1 MTNFDNC
8 LSSRTVEIFDSSC
21 GEPIKWGRQLIKY
34 LGETEFDNLCRK
46 HKVEY
51 ISESWLVIDKTLTRD
66 EAIEKYGE
74 ITNEEFGP
82 RGGWKSITFGNKKFI
97 SKIFK
102 K

>member
-21 GEPIKWGRQLIKY
+21 GEPIKWGRQLIKQ
-34 LGETEFDNLCRK
+34 LGTDDFSTLYVNNTI
-46 HKVEY
+46 EY
-51 ISESWLVIDKTLTRD
+51 ISNCWYIIDRVLTRT